1 MYKKNGYKQQIKVM
15 RYTVKVVHGFEI
27 INEFSCDELHE
38 AIAKEAELKKLHG
51 TTNVWIADSVQE
63 IMVG

>member
-1 MYKKNGYKQQIKVM
+1 M
-15 RYTVKVVHGFEI
+15 RYTVKAVKWIPSRGGFEI
-27 INEFSCDELHE
+27 INESSYDEIHE

-51 TTNVWIADSVQE
+51 TSNVWIADAVQE

>member
-1 MYKKNGYKQQIKVM
+1 M

-27 INEFSCDELHE
+27 INEFSYNELHE